1 MREPS
6 NGREAVG
13 RRLRR
18 EMRTRTAM
26 SGATRCTCPSTTHI
40 AQTRASVEACTH
52 AIRQALTPG
61 LEQLVTALRDRAG
74 ARWLPEDPAEAA
86 VVVVEVVVVAVEEE
100 VVVVV
105 EEAAAVDVVVEDE
118 LEITNGGEDQFRR
131 RKKLFDCDD

>member
-26 SGATRCTCPSTTHI
+26 SGAIRCIFPSTTHI
-40 AQTRASVEACTH
+40 VQTRASVEACTH

-61 LEQLVTALRDRAG
+61 LERLVTALQDRAG
-74 ARWLPEDPAEAA
+74 AQWLPEDPAEVRVGA
-86 VVVVEVVVVAVEEE
+86 VVEEVVAEEE

-105 EEAAAVDVVVEDE
+105 EEAAAVGAVVEE
-118 LEITNGGEDQFRR
+118 GLEITNGREGQF
-131 RKKLFDCDD
+131 KKPLDC

>member
-18 EMRTRTAM
+18 EMRTHIAM
-26 SGATRCTCPSTTHI
+26 SGAIRCICPSTTHI

-61 LEQLVTALRDRAG
+61 LEQLVTALRDRVG
-74 ARWLPEDPAEAA
+74 ARWLPEDPVRVEAVAE
-86 VVVVEVVVVAVEEE
+86 E
-100 VVVVV
+100 
-105 EEAAAVDVVVEDE
+105 
-118 LEITNGGEDQFRR
+118 
-131 RKKLFDCDD
+131 